1 MRDLTNEEPIWLK
14 QMTPQLEF
22 AFATKVI
29 VNPARNIGVVHGGSG
44 ERLIMTVGGGL
55 VEGPGIRGTILPGGT
70 EWPLVRPD
78 GVDSIDARYSFETDD
93 GVLVNIRNTGYR
105 VIPAELRREMR
116 EKVIDAGQYYFRTWS
131 VLEAPVG
138 RYDWLT
144 RNVFIGYGER
154 HPDLLH
160 LWYYRVL

>member
-1 MRDLTNEEPIWLK
+1 MHDLTREEPIWLK

-29 VNPARNIGVVHGGSG
+29 VNPARSLGSLHGSG
-44 ERLIMTVGGGL
+44 ERLVMTIGGGV

-93 GVLVNIRNTGYR
+93 GTLVNIRNTGYR
-105 VIPAELRREMR
+105 FIPEELRRDMKKR
-116 EKVIDAGQYYFRTWS
+116 VIDAGQYYFRTWS
-131 VLEAPVG
+131 MLEAPVG
-138 RYDWLT
+138 PYDWLT
-144 RNVFIGYGER
+144 KNVFVGFGER
-154 HPDLLH
+154 HPEILH